1 MSKIYEFSLIFMHLN
16 RNLSKVFYAVIAV
29 SYGKE
34 HFKVFMKISLFL
46 LLSWRRERTG
56 VAGHEG
62 DKLIES

>member
-34 HFKVFMKISLFL
+34 YFKVFMKISLFCCFHGEE
-46 LLSWRRERTG
+46 RE
-56 VAGHEG
+56 
-62 DKLIES
+62 K